1 MHASVHQYARLY
13 IAQAFMCVCV
23 CVCVSYV
30 SQYSSQH
37 SPGHESLVVRIAN
50 FEIRNAG
57 QAFRLGRYAI
67 HWHMVGNLRES
78 FQRNVSVHHSWNRS
92 VAQSHPLILKLVCIL
107 LNPMQ
112 KLKVAAKFIAN
123 VNLRTKLYIFV
134 PSRFEIAYTRTR
146 ASVQRRG
153 NPRRKLPASGEQY
166 GVSRHGP
173 YIFH

>member
-1 MHASVHQYARLY
+1 MSTYSAGVRVCVS
-13 IAQAFMCVCV
+13 VCV
-23 CVCVSYV
+23 CMSCV
-30 SQYSSQH
+30 SQYVSQH

-92 VAQSHPLILKLVCIL
+92 VAHSHPMTLKLVCVL
-107 LNPMQ
+107 LTPLQ
-112 KLKVAAKFIAN
+112 KLKIATQFVAN
-123 VNLRTKLYIFV
+123 VNLRTNIYVLV
-134 PSRFEIAYTRTR
+134 PSALKSHAR
-146 ASVQRRG
+146 ARDSVQRRG
-153 NPRRKLPASGEQY
+153 NPRRKLFAAGEQY
-166 GVSRHGP
+166 GVSGHGP